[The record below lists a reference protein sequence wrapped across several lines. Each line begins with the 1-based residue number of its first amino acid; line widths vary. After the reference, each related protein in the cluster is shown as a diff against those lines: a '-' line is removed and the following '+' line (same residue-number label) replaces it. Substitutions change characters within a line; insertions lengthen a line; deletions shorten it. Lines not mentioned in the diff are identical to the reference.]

1 MSVEAK
7 LESLGVQLPSPPQP
21 GGVYAPALI
30 VGDMIYVSGH
40 VPWKEGGG
48 FIQGK
53 VGKDVGV
60 DVGVEAARR
69 TGLYVLA
76 TLKRY
81 LGSLDRVERIVKTFG
96 MVNAHPETIQGTEC
110 ITVVNGFSNLMKDVF
125 GEEKG
130 VGARSAVG
138 LATLPHNVP
147 VEVECVFLIKK

>member
-1 MSVEAK
+1 MWGWTWGSR
-7 LESLGVQLPSPPQP
+7 LP
-21 GGVYAPALI
+21 GGQV
-30 VGDMIYVSGH
+30 MRRRR
-40 VPWKEGGG
+40 GGSLYCP
-48 FIQGK
+48 
-53 VGKDVGV
+53 
-60 DVGVEAARR
+60 
-69 TGLYVLA
+69 GLYVLA